1 VDWIEWVRAP
11 GVRLAIH
18 LLEEYEELMKTINK
32 TLIAAL
38 AGIALFSFA
47 SQAQA
52 QFKPVG
58 DDGIAASPKVRSMMM
73 KPISSPADVA
83 GLKDGDMVAMACPK
97 CKTVMVTHVNTEK
110 GHIKTATTVPAD
122 MCPGCEQKF
131 TVVSEGKE
139 KHNIVMHV
147 CKKCGSTDAF
157 CCVMK
162 KDGEPTKGMEQK

>member
-1 VDWIEWVRAP
+1 
-11 GVRLAIH
+11 
-18 LLEEYEELMKTINK
+18 MKTTNK

-47 SQAQA
+47 SPAQA
-52 QFKPVG
+52 QYKTVG

-73 KPISSPADVA
+73 KPITSPADVA
-83 GLKDGDMVAMACPK
+83 GLKDGDMVAMACSK
-97 CKTVMVTHVNTEK
+97 CKTIMVTHVNTEK

-131 TVVSEGKE
+131 TVVGEGKE
-139 KHNIVMHV
+139 KHNVVTHV

-162 KDGEPTKGMEQK
+162 KNSEATKGMEQK